1 MLANDLLYVQV
12 CVEKCPDVSFSGY
25 ALAKS
30 GKNTKALR
38 AMKPYCDP
46 YVSGSPDWSRRD
58 ALGLVKDG
66 ICPAWVLASAPVLG
80 RCMPTADQFQN
91 NSMNPRTVT
100 LSGFKT
106 TSIALLNLFR
116 SKNKPAIPGIK

>member
-1 MLANDLLYVQV
+1 MQ
-12 CVEKCPDVSFSGY
+12 KCPDVSFSGY

-80 RCMPTADQFQN
+80 RCMPIADQLQSKKQQN
-91 NSMNPRTVT
+91 LNPRTVT